1 MSLLLSQAS
10 SYTESVSPSKKNPRM
25 QSTYDNIQ
33 REYKDA
39 TSTTIHEGFQ
49 DQQKTQM
56 EREKIV
62 QNILNKDNMQNM
74 SDESGLA
81 SYNPLVPPFK
91 LHHQTG
97 NVPTPK
103 ITDGFQNPAYS
114 SSSSS
119 SSSTMKS
126 HSGSNYTD
134 SYTATPYYKGL
145 SSSSNNGSPQL
156 TPHNSQL
163 MEKLNYMIRLL
174 EEQQKEPTQNIMEE
188 FVLYG
193 LLGVF
198 MIYLVDSFARAGKY
212 IR

>member
-1 MSLLLSQAS
+1 
-10 SYTESVSPSKKNPRM
+10 M

-33 REYKDA
+33 REA
-39 TSTTIHEGFQ
+39 SSSAINEGFQ
-49 DQQKTQM
+49 DHITTQT
-56 EREKIV
+56 EREKQV
-62 QNILNKDNMQNM
+62 QNILNNTQKQQMP
-74 SDESGLA
+74 DESGLA

-91 LHHQTG
+91 IG
-97 NVPTPK
+97 NGDLRRPPIMSTMPK
-103 ITDGFQNPAYS
+103 ATSDSFSNPAYS

-119 SSSTMKS
+119 SSNKG
-126 HSGSNYTD
+126 GSNYTD

-145 SSSSNNGSPQL
+145 SSGPKQPAF

-163 MEKLNYMIRLL
+163 LEKLNYMIRLL